1 MLTLRSALLTGCC
14 IAAGLAYAQTPG
26 SVLKLP
32 SEIEFKSPL
41 GTGSQTAVLYG
52 DPTKSGVYVTRVKIP
67 AGEKNIPHWHPDELR
82 TVTVLSGTFY
92 FGAGEAWDESKMK
105 QYPAGTFFSEPPKT
119 PHYTWAKD
127 GEVVIQ
133 ITGIGPSGTTRIEQ
147 KK

>member
-1 MLTLRSALLTGCC
+1 MLMLRSALLTGCC

-67 AGEKNIPHWHPDELR
+67 AGEKNCRIGIPTNCVRLPCSQAHSILVPGR
-82 TVTVLSGTFY
+82 RG
-92 FGAGEAWDESKMK
+92 MR
-105 QYPAGTFFSEPPKT
+105 
-119 PHYTWAKD
+119 AK
-127 GEVVIQ
+127 
-133 ITGIGPSGTTRIEQ
+133 
-147 KK
+147 